1 MYLLSSFLFTNL
13 FTSSSVKSVILD
25 IDDGEYLLFNIS
37 FNMADILLVDTPF
50 EYSDVIS
57 SSRPT
62 VLFDSITA
70 LWNVLS
76 LFRGT
81 DNCLNS
87 LYLVFR
93 FLL

>member
-1 MYLLSSFLFTNL
+1 
-13 FTSSSVKSVILD
+13 
-25 IDDGEYLLFNIS
+25 
-37 FNMADILLVDTPF
+37 MADILLVDTPF